1 MLSDIEWNPEPVIKS
16 GELIW
21 NVYPDPF
28 MRRPVF
34 CVLPEEYDEWEVEDL
49 NQLVI
54 FTILF
59 ADPLSPAGGI
69 RDIETRKKE
78 ALKIMK
84 GKMSDLFYREEV
96 GPIGKLFSYMLME
109 YYKMTHHTKYEVWIS
124 QVISLS
130 IMSARL
136 RTPGVMKDSDRRQV
150 AKEMVNISEDLERLE
165 LELFKD
171 KRVASAIARR
181 ATEEND
187 LSGYAEKY
195 ALELK
200 FNV

>member
-16 GELIW
+16 GEFIW

-28 MRRPVF
+28 KRRPVF
-34 CVLPEEYDEWEVEDL
+34 CIVPQEYDWDLEDL

-54 FTILF
+54 YTIVF
-59 ADPLSPAGGI
+59 ADPLSPAGNV
-69 RDIETRKKE
+69 RDMDTRKKE
-78 ALKIMK
+78 ALKLMN
-84 GKMSDLFYREEV
+84 GKMSDRFYKEEV

-109 YYKMTHHTKYEVWIS
+109 YYRMIHATKYQIWIS
-124 QVISLS
+124 QSMSLS

-136 RTPGVMKDSDRRQV
+136 RTPGVMKDNDRRQA
-150 AKEMVNISEDLERLE
+150 AKDMLNISEDLEKIE
-165 LELFKD
+165 MDLFKD

-181 ATEEND
+181 ASEESD

>member
-16 GELIW
+16 GGFIW

-28 MRRPVF
+28 KRRPVF
-34 CVLPEEYDEWEVEDL
+34 CIVPQEYDWDLEDL

-54 FTILF
+54 YTILF
-59 ADPLSPAGGI
+59 ADPLSPAGNI
-69 RDIETRKKE
+69 RDMDTRKKE
-78 ALKIMK
+78 ALKLMN
-84 GKMSDLFYREEV
+84 GKMSDRFYQEEV

-109 YYKMTHHTKYEVWIS
+109 YYRMIHATKYQIWIS
-124 QVISLS
+124 QSMSLS

-136 RTPGVMKDSDRRQV
+136 RTPGVMKDNDRRQA
-150 AKEMVNISEDLERLE
+150 AKDMLNISEDLEKIE
-165 LELFKD
+165 MDLFKD

-181 ATEEND
+181 ASEESD